1 MMLYPFTG
9 AQISMRS
16 PETYSIVTAG
26 HGTTVGLT
34 HRERLQAG
42 IRDLQAEMRRLAAE
56 LGPTRL
62 ESPGRE
68 RAVVRSVPPQPE
80 LGRLW
85 GWN

>member
-1 MMLYPFTG
+1 MSLYFFTG

-16 PETYSIVTAG
+16 PETYSVVTD
-26 HGTTVGLT
+26 GTTVGLT

-62 ESPGRE
+62 ESPGKE
-68 RAVVRSVPPQPE
+68 RAVVRSIPPQPE